1 MLARMQARI
10 GGMFRVQLQA
20 FLRCCAV
27 DVAVFLDEGMVNPYR
42 AGGARFV
49 FQTGEGF
56 ASGIQQH
63 DGGNAI
69 GGGQGFQNILEG
81 GGHAVGFLRGTCCR
95 DQSADAST
103 GACRIVALLVDSAL
117 NALWCICPLAG
128 LRPVMKIDMMINI
141 INGLCFLARHLLYV
155 Q

>member
-20 FLRCCAV
+20 FQRCCAV

-63 DGGNAI
+63 DGGDAI

-81 GGHAVGFLRGTCCR
+81 GGHAVGFLLGTCCR

-103 GACRIVALLVDSAL
+103 GAAKVCCACHAPFCP
-117 NALWCICPLAG
+117 ALWCILTLAVWATDG
-128 LRPVMKIDMMINI
+128 
-141 INGLCFLARHLLYV
+141 C
-155 Q
+155 